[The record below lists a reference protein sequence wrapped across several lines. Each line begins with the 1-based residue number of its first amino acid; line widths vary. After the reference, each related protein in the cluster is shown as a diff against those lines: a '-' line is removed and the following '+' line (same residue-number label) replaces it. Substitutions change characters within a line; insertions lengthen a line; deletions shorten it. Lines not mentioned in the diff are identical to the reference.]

1 MPHRWGWLLGLGIDP
16 RVLKL
21 SFRIQQVMATAYA
34 IMENGTGHEVGMG
47 RVTASESWILL
58 CGCLPLT
65 S

>member
-47 RVTASESWILL
+47 RVTASEF
-58 CGCLPLT
+58 
-65 S
+65 